1 LNINATIVG
10 EFIALFALAMAA
22 MCYYLGRRKTQT
34 PLLAALLGFILS
46 IVPPFGLLYLIV
58 LLFKKDIVTTSPAV
72 DCNL

>member
-1 LNINATIVG
+1 MNINATIVG